1 MAHHPISSR
10 VLDALLSSPTVP
22 AKLKRKFVL
31 GFMGRWHELVDDRIG
46 SRVGERCWA
55 AADGYMKA
63 RIPFSKPTLRYVECA
78 DARMFHL

>member
-1 MAHHPISSR
+1 MQSLTIDELIEMAHHPISSR
-10 VLDALLSSPTVP
+10 VLDMVLSSSTVP

-55 AADGYMKA
+55 AADGYMKV
-63 RIPFSKPTLRYVECA
+63 RPPFP
-78 DARMFHL
+78 